1 FYHGTVFGMLAV
13 MSDSYYI
20 TSNREAGEGR
30 FDVQLEPKDKKQAGY
45 ILEFKTKKDLNE
57 DGMKALA
64 EEGIRQIRDHRYYT
78 DIVPTQNKCQKPGSS
93 RDEDGQRGKSWE
105 TPINQG
111 KTRVFEA
118 RTTRPL
124 TNKMRINRFFAAS
137 ARKTQKTAGKS

>member
-1 FYHGTVFGMLAV
+1 MKMIKTEESH
-13 MSDSYYI
+13 
-20 TSNREAGEGR
+20 
-30 FDVQLEPKDKKQAGY
+30 
-45 ILEFKTKKDLNE
+45 ILLLT
-57 DGMKALA
+57 M
-64 EEGIRQIRDHRYYT
+64 RQIP
-78 DIVPTQNKCQKPGSS
+78 VPTQNKCQKPGSS

-124 TNKMRINRFFAAS
+124 TNKMRISRFFAAS

>member
-1 FYHGTVFGMLAV
+1 MEAVNKVLGFREEGLRGLHFY
-13 MSDSYYI
+13 I
-20 TSNREAGEGR
+20 
-30 FDVQLEPKDKKQAGY
+30 
-45 ILEFKTKKDLNE
+45 KDLDYPIVAAEYSERDAMAFRILDQN
-57 DGMKALA
+57 MKTCPMNS
-64 EEGIRQIRDHRYYT
+64 ET
-78 DIVPTQNKCQKPGSS
+78 VPTQNKCQKPGSS

-124 TNKMRINRFFAAS
+124 TNKMRISRFFAAS